1 MDLEHY
7 LVKMREYERIAEQS
21 RDPMVRQNYLDWLR
35 QLRELMVDAAARQS
49 QIKGP

>member
-7 LVKMREYERIAEQS
+7 LAKMREYERIAEQS

-49 QIKGP
+49 QPKRP